1 MCVATAFAQNNNSD
15 PKAAEVEVEFS
26 VYASQ
31 PQLMKRIFVMDPDL
45 GPKEVSFRKGGT
57 FPVYHYKGPQVITF
71 FDYVGT
77 YGDKEGGF
85 RVIPKAQVQIPQGA
99 ERILLFF
106 APKRDGES
114 GLPFRV
120 MVMPFDEKA
129 FPYQS
134 AMIFNGS
141 GQNLWMNTGAQMI
154 SLRSGPSGVFG
165 MRDGKGNFQF
175 YYEVGGKRLLA
186 FNQTYACAE
195 DERIFIL
202 ILPSL
207 NKRNPGDVRV
217 EFFKENKPKIPVPSA
232 EKQQQSDDKKRVPAK
247 LGPSGK

>member
-1 MCVATAFAQNNNSD
+1 MVWATTTWAQNTND
-15 PKAAEVEVEFS
+15 PKAAETEIEFS

-31 PQLMKRIFVMDPDL
+31 PHLMKRIFVLDPDR
-45 GPKEVSFRKGGT
+45 GPQEINFRTGGT
-57 FPVYHYKGPQVITF
+57 FPAIRYKGPQVITF

-85 RVIPKAQVQIPQGA
+85 RIIPKAQVQIPQGV
-99 ERILLFF
+99 ERLLLFF
-106 APKRDGES
+106 APKREGES

-120 MVMPFDEKA
+120 MAIPFDEKA
-129 FPYQS
+129 FPYQA

-141 GQNLWMNTGAQMI
+141 GQNLLMNAGAQMVL
-154 SLRSGPSGVFG
+154 LRPGPSGVFG
-165 MRDGKGNFQF
+165 LRDGKGSFQF
-175 YYEVGGKRLLA
+175 YYEVGGRRLQV
-186 FNQTYACAE
+186 FNQLYACAE

-217 EFFKENKPKIPVPSA
+217 QFFKERKPIVTNT
-232 EKQQQSDDKKRVPAK
+232 EQQQADAKKTATTVTLPLK
-247 LGPSGK
+247 K